1 MLSSGE
7 DEEATRHSQAGL
19 GGMLSPRGLFEDSQV
34 MVWRYALWA
43 RMVSKV
49 QFFKENRQQ
58 WLDEVKRRVTWIE
71 RLHT

>member
-1 MLSSGE
+1 
-7 DEEATRHSQAGL
+7 
-19 GGMLSPRGLFEDSQV
+19 